1 MSAYDDDAYEPG
13 DPKRSDYSE
22 PRVCVSCS
30 GIGGHYPECMEV
42 TC

>member
-13 DPKRSDYSE
+13 DPKRSDYRE
-22 PRVCVSCS
+22 PQVCSICLGVA
-30 GIGGHYPECMEV
+30 GHYPECVEV